1 MIHFLSVP
9 EWFSFFLTLSTM
21 FCFAGFFGVLFCWGF
36 LVCACLFCCCCC
48 NVVVLRQ
55 VSLCISGSLET
66 CYIDQAGLKV
76 IRFFCLVSW
85 VLGLKASTTAT
96 RSPCFILHNSNIG
109 CCLLANKTGLS
120 SCMESGEGGVR
131 ESLFT

>member
-9 EWFSFFLTLSTM
+9 EWFSFFDSIDN
-21 FCFAGFFGVLFCWGF
+21 VLFCWGFFWVLFCWFF

-76 IRFFCLVSW
+76 IRFS
-85 VLGLKASTTAT
+85 
-96 RSPCFILHNSNIG
+96 
-109 CCLLANKTGLS
+109 CLLGAGTKGEHHCNQITLFRLAQFKHWLLLTGKQDRTIF
-120 SCMESGEGGVR
+120 MHGEWGRGSKGIFVHV
-131 ESLFT
+131 S